1 MRFRAL
7 PMASAVRRAAV
18 VALVAVCLPA
28 WARAQETGTVRGKVT
43 RQDGGAPLSGV
54 SVTIQNTGIAGV
66 TGPDGVYRL
75 ERVPAGQQTLMFR
88 WLGYE
93 PQQAPVSVTAG
104 GSVTVDVALRARPVA
119 LQEVVVTASRA
130 PERVVEA
137 PAAVAIADLPSI
149 RAAAATGQLPRVVEN
164 LPGVDLVQSG
174 MSDFNLNTRGFNSS
188 LNRRVLVLQDGRDLS
203 VAFLGAQEWSANP
216 PLEDGARV
224 ELVRGPGS
232 ALYGANAFSG
242 VLNIT
247 TPAARD
253 VAGTKLTLTGGQL
266 TSFNGSFRQ
275 AGVFSQ
281 GRFGYKLEGGYS
293 TSDTWSRSRTL
304 TNESDFKAEYRA
316 VTGTDPNIPQFGY
329 ERRPLNGDSITN
341 PATGAITGSRDPIVN
356 MFGTGRLDYYAADGA
371 VGTLEGGAS
380 DVQNAVIVT
389 GIGRVQVT
397 NALRPWARATWAA
410 KRYNL
415 EAWYSGRN
423 SVDPQYAL
431 ASGIPLEEHSSIFH
445 AEGQY
450 NRAFLEDKVH
460 VVVGASAR
468 TTQVNTDTTLM
479 MGPNDNRRDNQYSAY
494 GQVEY
499 APVPQLHLVG
509 AARWDDGDLFTGR
522 VSPKGAVVFSP
533 NENHSLRLTFN
544 QAFQTPNYSEFF
556 LRVPVATP
564 TGDPALLEQSL
575 ETFFQGLNNSPLLG
589 PAVADLNL
597 PNDLQWNF
605 GPLTQALAL
614 GNRNLKVEQVTGWEL
629 GYKGQ
634 FSNKGYVTIDGYIN
648 DLKNFVTDL
657 LPGANPDYPA
667 FSLTDSVN
675 VPGKL
680 TALDTRVQ
688 YLESLGAITPLQEAQ
703 LRGYIAQLQAGY
715 GQLALQAPLLATIGG
730 NQRAFVV
737 SYKNAGHVTERGIEV
752 GAGYYVTNELK
763 LEASYTFFDF
773 TVDTTQTAAGDKL
786 LPNTPKHKGTFTASY
801 AGAQGIDAAVTFR
814 ATDAYDWAAGVYA
827 GPIPS
832 SQMLDVN
839 LGYRIN
845 NYVRLFAVGTNV
857 LDQQRFMIY
866 GGSVNGRRIVGGM
879 TATF

>member
-1 MRFRAL
+1 MRIRAV
-7 PMASAVRRAAV
+7 PVMAAV
-18 VALVAVCLPA
+18 CSAAAIALVALCVPA
-28 WARAQETGTVRGKVT
+28 AVRAQETGTVRGKVT
-43 RQDGGAPLSGV
+43 RRDGGTPLSGV
-54 SVTIQNTGIAGV
+54 SVTIQGTGVAGV
-66 TGPDGVYRL
+66 TGPDGVYQL
-75 ERVPAGQQTLMFR
+75 ERVPVGQQTISFR

-93 PQQAPVSVTAG
+93 PQHAPVTITPGASA
-104 GSVTVDVALRARPVA
+104 TVDVALRAQPVA

-137 PAAVAIADLPSI
+137 PAAVAIADLPEI
-149 RAAAATGQLPRVVEN
+149 RTAAATGQLPRVVEN

-203 VAFLGAQEWSANP
+203 VAFLGAQEWSANA

-247 TPAARD
+247 TPAARE
-253 VAGTKLTLTGGQL
+253 VVGTKVTFTGGEL
-266 TSFNGSFRQ
+266 NSFNANLRQ

-304 TNESDFKAEYRA
+304 TNASDFVAEYGA
-316 VTGTDPNIPQFGY
+316 ATSDPVHLPTFTY
-329 ERRPLNGDSITN
+329 ERRPLNGQTLVDSTAGTIVGT
-341 PATGAITGSRDPIVN
+341 RDPIVN
-356 MFGTGRLDYYAADGA
+356 MFGTGRLDYYAAGGA
-371 VGTLEGGAS
+371 VGTLEGGAA

-415 EAWYSGRN
+415 EAWYSGRD
-423 SVDPQYAL
+423 SRDPQYAL
-431 ASGIPLEEHSSIFH
+431 ASGLPLEEHSSIFH
-445 AEGQY
+445 VEGQY
-450 NRAFLEDKVH
+450 NQAFLNDRVH
-460 VVVGASAR
+460 VVAGASFR
-468 TTQVNTDTTLM
+468 TTHVNTDTTLM
-479 MGPNDNRRDNQYSAY
+479 MGPDDNRTDQYYSAY

-509 AARWDDGDLFTGR
+509 AARWDKGDLFAAQ
-522 VSPKGAVVFSP
+522 VSPKGAIVFSP
-533 NENHSLRLTFN
+533 NENHSLRFTFN
-544 QAFQTPNYSEFF
+544 RAFQTPNYSEFF
-556 LRVPVATP
+556 LRVPVAAP
-564 TGDPALLEQSL
+564 QAGPATLEQNL
-575 ETFFQGLNNSPLLG
+575 EGFFQLVKAQLG
-589 PAVADLNL
+589 AGVADLNL
-597 PNDLQWNF
+597 PSDLQWNF
-605 GPLTQALAL
+605 SPLTQALAL
-614 GNRNLKVEQVTGWEL
+614 GNRNLKVEHVTGWEV

-634 FSNKGYVTIDGYIN
+634 FSRRGYVTIDGYIN

-657 LPGANPDYPA
+657 LPGVNPQYPS
-667 FSLTDSVN
+667 FSLTDSIDVL
-675 VPGKL
+675 GKL
-680 TALDTRVQ
+680 SALNTRVGQ
-688 YLESLGAITPLQEAQ
+688 LQAGGLITAAQ
-703 LRGYIAQLQAGY
+703 AAALRGNIAALQAGY
-715 GQLALQAPLLATIGG
+715 GQVALQAPLLATIGG

-737 SYKNAGHVTERGIEV
+737 SYTNAGHVTERGIEI

-773 TVDTTQTAAGDKL
+773 TVDTAQTAAGDML

-801 AGAQGIDAAVTFR
+801 AGAQGIDAAVTVR
-814 ATDAYDWAAGVYA
+814 AADAYDWAAGVYA
-827 GPIPS
+827 GPIPA
-832 SQMLDVN
+832 SQTVDVS
-839 LGYRIN
+839 LGYHVN
-845 NYVRLFAVGTNV
+845 NYVRLFAVGTDV
-857 LDQQRFMIY
+857 FDQRRFMIY
-866 GGSVNGRRIVGGM
+866 GGSVNGRRIVGGV